1 MPVVSDKYR
10 GTTEYALVLGELVRA
25 AQYRGL
31 TTYQDIAPLVGLPQS
46 GQHMGKEIGLIL
58 GAISEDEVL
67 AGRPMLSA
75 LAVNVKGDPGPG
87 FFGLAR
93 ELGRLDQ
100 NGDKSAFW
108 KAERDDAYKA
118 WRRRLPAA

>member
-1 MPVVSDKYR
+1 
-10 GTTEYALVLGELVRA
+10 
-25 AQYRGL
+25 
-31 TTYQDIAPLVGLPQS
+31 
-46 GQHMGKEIGLIL
+46 MGKEIGLIL
-58 GAISEDEVL
+58 GAISEISEDEVL

-118 WRRRLPAA
+118 WRRRLPPA

>member
-1 MPVVSDKYR
+1 MTGIP
-10 GTTEYALVLGELVRA
+10 
-25 AQYRGL
+25 
-31 TTYQDIAPLVGLPQS
+31 QDGN
-46 GQHMGKEIGLIL
+46 LIQRTL
-58 GAISEDEVL
+58 
-67 AGRPMLSA
+67 LSA

-108 KAERDDAYKA
+108 NAERDDAYKA
-118 WRRRLPAA
+118 SRRRLPAA